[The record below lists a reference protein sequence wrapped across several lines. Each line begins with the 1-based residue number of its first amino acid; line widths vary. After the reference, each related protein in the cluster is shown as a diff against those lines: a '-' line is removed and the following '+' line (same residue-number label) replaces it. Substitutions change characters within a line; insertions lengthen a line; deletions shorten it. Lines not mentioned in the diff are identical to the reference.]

1 MKEKSDTPEPAVR
14 VPTKPQKVPTGT
26 RDRRL
31 IIQSPIK
38 MSVPVGKNPIFAPPI
53 DRCPE
58 IEPDSESEEDELI
71 LLEEE
76 PKPKVKKEFMTFE
89 QIVQNPTIN
98 TLKQLLLFGVDT
110 TIQKAKR
117 HAWPALTKRQEDQLR
132 WTYEGLLR
140 AVPLVRGLDRQDN
153 L

>member
-1 MKEKSDTPEPAVR
+1 MS
-14 VPTKPQKVPTGT
+14 VP
-26 RDRRL
+26 
-31 IIQSPIK
+31 
-38 MSVPVGKNPIFAPPI
+38 VPVGKNPLFAPPI

-71 LLEEE
+71 LIEEE
-76 PKPKVKKEFMTFE
+76 PKPKVKNELMKFE
-89 QIVQNPTIN
+89 QIVQNPTIE

-110 TIQKAKR
+110 TIQKAKHR
-117 HAWPALTKRQEDQLR
+117 AWPALTGRQEDQLR

-140 AVPLVRGLDRQDN
+140 AVPLVRGLDRQDD